1 MFSSAPHYAK
11 LKTNLRLVINR
22 LKLLEKKKSETNLK
36 ARRDIAQYLQ
46 DHKPDRARIR
56 VESIIREDFLV
67 EALEL
72 IEMYADL
79 CLSRFGLIETQK
91 YGYVLSHCRIFCT
104 YSQLSG
110 LIESFIQLC
119 ALLWKWTFFIFEHDA
134 IANWFTLEL
143 FSFLQ
148 CHVLRWLW
156 LILTSLASA
165 RHPALFCIALMSFVS
180 CLLFRESDI
189 LVVCSLLVCV
199 WIIVVSLRELLS
211 ERIVGWGPLAE

>member
-36 ARRDIAQYLQ
+36 ARREIAQYLQ

-79 CLSRFGLIETQK
+79 CLARFGLIETQK
-91 YGYVLSHCRIFCT
+91 YGYALSPLPNF
-104 YSQLSG
+104 LSPIRNSCG
-110 LIESFIQLC
+110 LLESFIQLC
-119 ALLWKWTFFIFEHDA
+119 ALLWK
-134 IANWFTLEL
+134 
-143 FSFLQ
+143 
-148 CHVLRWLW
+148 
-156 LILTSLASA
+156 
-165 RHPALFCIALMSFVS
+165 
-180 CLLFRESDI
+180 
-189 LVVCSLLVCV
+189 
-199 WIIVVSLRELLS
+199 
-211 ERIVGWGPLAE
+211 